1 MSDANAQWYYTVG
14 SEQKGPVGV
23 DQIRALMSSGSLGAD
38 TLVWTS
44 TMTEWQ
50 PLGRTPLAAATPS
63 GPMPVGQGTYASPA
77 PAGYAAPMA
86 GSYAAPGQ
94 YGAAPYGGVPYGY
107 VPPASP
113 GFMDALK
120 IGFRKYVTWAGRAPR
135 SEFWFFYLWYMI
147 ALVIGGAIDGA
158 IASSGSSVLIFTA
171 LAGLAFILP
180 QLAVTVRRLHDTDR
194 SGWFYWMALIP
205 LAGPIILIVFLC
217 TAGTPGPNRFG

>member
-14 SEQKGPVGV
+14 SQQQGPVGV
-23 DQIRALMSSGSLGAD
+23 DQIRAMMGSGSLGPD

-44 TMTEWQ
+44 SMTEWQ
-50 PLGRTPLAAATPS
+50 PLGRTPLAASLPPAS
-63 GPMPVGQGTYASPA
+63 LPMGQGTYAPPT
-77 PAGYAAPMA
+77 PAGYGAPMA
-86 GSYAAPGQ
+86 GSYAPPGQ
-94 YGAAPYGGVPYGY
+94 YGTASGVPYGY
-107 VPPASP
+107 APPPSP

-120 IGFRKYVTWAGRAPR
+120 IGFRKYVTWAGRATR

-147 ALVIGGAIDGA
+147 ALIVGGVIDGM
-158 IASSGSSVLIFTA
+158 IVSSGSSLALFTG

-194 SGWFYWMALIP
+194 SGWFYWMLLIP
-205 LAGPIILIVFLC
+205 LAGPIIVIVFLC